1 MRESK
6 IMLIHYITAVLIVI
20 TGLIHL
26 FANNDPV
33 IGPMIKGNV
42 YFYVANM
49 AVFLASVL
57 FHGFNGVRVVLI
69 ELIPNKCWTKLIGWA
84 VLLIGILTFLAGM
97 QTILLSVGLI

>member
-6 IMLIHYITAVLIVI
+6 IMLIHYVTAILIVI
-20 TGLIHL
+20 TGLVHL
-26 FANNDPV
+26 LANNDPV
-33 IGPMIKGNV
+33 IGPMIKDNV
-42 YFYVANM
+42 YLYVGNM

-57 FHGFNGVRVVLI
+57 FHGFNGLRVVLI

-84 VLLIGILTFLAGM
+84 VLIVGVLTFLVGM